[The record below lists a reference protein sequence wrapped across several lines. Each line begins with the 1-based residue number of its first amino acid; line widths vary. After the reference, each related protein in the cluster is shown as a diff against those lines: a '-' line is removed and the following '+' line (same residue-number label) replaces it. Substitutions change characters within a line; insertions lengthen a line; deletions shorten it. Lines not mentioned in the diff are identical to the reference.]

1 MNGKKICGI
10 VGFPLN
16 KPRSISIWKKFFKKK
31 KVNASMNKFEVP
43 KKKLKNFIEFMRF
56 NEDFLATAIT
66 MPYKISL
73 FKKVKIEDE
82 FAKYS
87 ESINLI
93 IKYKNKLYGYN
104 TDIYGALYSIK
115 NKIKFYDEFLIIGL
129 GGTGKALF
137 NYLSKRYKNKN
148 FNIISSKRIKKK
160 KNIRIF
166 KKIKKNFLSRK
177 QLIIN
182 CTPLGSNLKKNYLN
196 KSPISINF
204 AKHINKKSFVFD
216 VVYSPKETLL
226 NKYCKKYGLNYT
238 NGLLMNTVQAEKA
251 LKIVYKNL
259 KNEK

>member
-1 MNGKKICGI
+1 
-10 VGFPLN
+10 
-16 KPRSISIWKKFFKKK
+16 
-31 KVNASMNKFEVP
+31 
-43 KKKLKNFIEFMRF
+43 MRF

-115 NKIKFYDEFLIIGL
+115 NKIKFYDDFLIIGL

-148 FNIISSKRIKKK
+148 FNII
-160 KNIRIF
+160 
-166 KKIKKNFLSRK
+166 
-177 QLIIN
+177 
-182 CTPLGSNLKKNYLN
+182 
-196 KSPISINF
+196 
-204 AKHINKKSFVFD
+204 
-216 VVYSPKETLL
+216 
-226 NKYCKKYGLNYT
+226 
-238 NGLLMNTVQAEKA
+238 
-251 LKIVYKNL
+251 
-259 KNEK
+259 